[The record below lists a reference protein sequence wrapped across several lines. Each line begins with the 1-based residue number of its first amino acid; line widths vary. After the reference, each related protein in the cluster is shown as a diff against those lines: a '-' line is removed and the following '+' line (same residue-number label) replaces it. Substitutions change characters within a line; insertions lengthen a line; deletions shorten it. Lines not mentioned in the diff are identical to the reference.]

1 MDTLR
6 LYKLAKK
13 GAMAEMIRYSDYIK
27 EEEDESIKEFWNEKL
42 NGARKE
48 WYYLNN
54 VLKALE
60 EVEN

>member
-6 LYKLAKK
+6 LYTLAKK
-13 GAMAEMIRYSDYIK
+13 GALSEMIRYSDYIK
-27 EEEDESIKEFWNEKL
+27 DEEDEYMIDVWNVRL
-42 NGARKE
+42 DSARKE

-54 VLKALE
+54 VLKALQ